1 MSKLTSFMHRKAVVS
16 DNILVVPSRNMAT
29 FHPFIPKFLIRNYS
43 TTRDGNSVVAMK
55 RTDLHFK
62 RRKAQ
67 AYNGPWWHQNVM
79 SNIPQCNIVLM
90 SSALRTYAQEKHPS
104 LSFTFGGVITKPG
117 NTCTSKQ
124 IPPLQ

>member
-16 DNILVVPSRNMAT
+16 GNILVVPSRNMAT

-79 SNIPQCNIVLM
+79 SNIPQCNIYSCLQLC
-90 SSALRTYAQEKHPS
+90 ARKHKKHIHHFLLP
-104 LSFTFGGVITKPG
+104 FEG
-117 NTCTSKQ
+117 
-124 IPPLQ
+124 